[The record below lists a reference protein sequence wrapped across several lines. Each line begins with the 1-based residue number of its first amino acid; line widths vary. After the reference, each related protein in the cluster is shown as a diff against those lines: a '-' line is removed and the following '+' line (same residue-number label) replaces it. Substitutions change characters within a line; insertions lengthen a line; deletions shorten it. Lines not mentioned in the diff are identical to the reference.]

1 MQVLEVDE
9 VNDKTMETWP
19 MDVCHE
25 RKTIMIQNLN
35 TFHQSQ
41 YCFIS
46 NGNNMFTLG
55 ELEYLESLVKLACKK
70 WDESLKSINL
80 FKPKEFQAIHRIYIN
95 KSSWNKTYIY

>member
-1 MQVLEVDE
+1 
-9 VNDKTMETWP
+9 

-70 WDESLKSINL
+70 
-80 FKPKEFQAIHRIYIN
+80 
-95 KSSWNKTYIY
+95 